1 MLHQSL
7 FTLFTLLFTIS
18 ASPLYTHSSVSLRD
32 VAQTQSSRTTTCLS
46 TYFGGCCVVD
56 GYGVYGSCTNATL
69 LAENV
74 AWNGIPTTLT
84 ANEWACTSLI
94 DGKVIS
100 TGCCEWSESYVDV
113 TYPNGVIVPTLEK
126 SMACTAS
133 SAGVS
138 KRTEELESGKV
149 I

>member
-1 MLHQSL
+1 MLQQSL
-7 FTLFTLLFTIS
+7 FTIFNLLLTIS
-18 ASPLYTHSSVSLRD
+18 ASPLYTHSSISSRD
-32 VAQTQSSRTTTCLS
+32 TAQIQSTRTTTCLS
-46 TYFGGCCVVD
+46 SYFGGCCVVD
-56 GYGVYGSCTNATL
+56 EYGVYGSCTNATL

-84 ANEWACTSLI
+84 ANEWECTSPI
-94 DGKVIS
+94 DGKIIN

-138 KRTEELESGKV
+138 KRAGESGK
-149 I
+149 IM